1 MKIEREG
8 QPSIIIGKRVAIG
21 QMIAS
26 CVTIGAFT
34 WDSFNPESPLPA
46 GVVMG
51 ITQVITGMVQMIV
64 VNMMG
69 VTQDEE

>member
-1 MKIEREG
+1 MKIEREAG
-8 QPSIIIGKRVAIG
+8 PPIIVGKRVAIG

-34 WDSFNPESPLPA
+34 WDSFNPEAPLPA

-51 ITQVITGMVQMIV
+51 ITQVVTGMIQMWV
-64 VNMMG
+64 VNRHG
-69 VTQDEE
+69 VTQ

>member
-1 MKIEREG
+1 VKIEREG
-8 QPSIIIGKRVAIG
+8 QPAIIIGKRVTIG
-21 QMIAS
+21 QLIAS

-51 ITQVITGMVQMIV
+51 ITQVITGIVQVIV
-64 VNMMG
+64 VNRYG
-69 VTQDEE
+69 ATQ

>member
-8 QPSIIIGKRVAIG
+8 QAPIIIGKRVAIG

-34 WDSFNPESPLPA
+34 WDAFNPDSTLPA

-51 ITQVITGMVQMIV
+51 ITQVVTGMVQMIV
-64 VNMMG
+64 VSRYG
-69 VTQDEE
+69 TTQ

>member
-1 MKIEREG
+1 MKINREAG
-8 QPSIIIGKRVAIG
+8 PPIIIGKRVAIG

-34 WDSFNPESPLPA
+34 WDSFNPEAPLPA

-51 ITQVITGMVQMIV
+51 ITQVVTGMIQMWV
-64 VNMMG
+64 VNRHG
-69 VTQDEE
+69 VTQ

>member
-1 MKIEREG
+1 MKIEREAG
-8 QPSIIIGKRVAIG
+8 PPIIVGKRVAIG

-34 WDSFNPESPLPA
+34 WDSFNPETPLPA

-51 ITQVITGMVQMIV
+51 ITQVVTGMIQMWV
-64 VNMMG
+64 VNRHG
-69 VTQDEE
+69 VTQ